1 MLKAYKY
8 RIYPNQA
15 QQEQLAKAF
24 GCVRFVYNLGLETKI
39 AAWTSAQKRYSCI
52 DLSNQMKELKDTEA
66 PWLRECPSQALQMS
80 LRNLD
85 NAYTSFFNRAAGFP
99 KFKNKHGKQS
109 MQFPQKVHLNDDGK
123 TIFIPKLKLVVID
136 MHRPL
141 GKGDLKTATLSR
153 TVTGKY
159 FISLLVENGKEL
171 PPKKPIDASKAVGID
186 FGIKDL
192 AITSDGK
199 KFENKDFFKSAMRE
213 LRVAQRSLARKKKG
227 SNHYKR
233 QKLVVALLHEKVRNQ
248 RRDYLHKVSRELVD
262 RYDTICLEDL
272 DVKGMTAR
280 LNPIQD
286 ESGNFLRNGQA
297 AQTAKSRAISD
308 CGWRELRSMLEYK
321 AEWAGKNISVIG
333 RFDPSTMMCSRC
345 GKLNRELTLKDRKW
359 KCPCGARHDRDVNA
373 AVNIKQFGLRNQP
386 GVSQREA
393 EACA

>member
-1 MLKAYKY
+1 MLKAFKY
-8 RIYPNQA
+8 RIYPDQA
-15 QQEQLAKAF
+15 QKELLAKAF
-24 GCVRFVYNLGLETKI
+24 GCVRFVYNLGLETKV

-52 DLSNQMKELKDTEA
+52 DLSNQMVELKNAEA
-66 PWLRECPSQALQMS
+66 PWLKDCPSQALQMS

-85 NAYTSFFNRAAGFP
+85 NAYTNFFNRGFGFP

-109 MQFPQKVHLNDDGK
+109 MQFPQGIRFGDDG
-123 TIFIPKLKLVVID
+123 TIFIPKLKSVAID
-136 MHRPL
+136 LHRPI
-141 GKGDLKTATLSR
+141 GKGEMKTATLSR

-171 PPKKPIDASKAVGID
+171 PPKKSIDASTAVGID

-199 KFENKDFFKSAMRE
+199 RFENKDFFKSAMRE
-213 LRVAQRSLARKKKG
+213 LRVAQRSLARKVKS

-280 LNPIQD
+280 LDPIQD
-286 ESGNFLRNGQA
+286 ERGNFLRNGQA

-308 CGWRELRSMLEYK
+308 CGWRELQSMLEYK
-321 AEWAGKNISVIG
+321 AEWAGKNISIIG
-333 RFDPSTMMCSRC
+333 RFDPSTMMCSCC

-359 KCPCGARHDRDVNA
+359 KCQCGVRHDRDINA
-373 AVNIKQFGLRNQP
+373 AMNIKQFGLRNQP